1 MRRRSSATCAHA
13 GGPSSVRPTAMR
25 RHPHG
30 SKCFGYVF
38 LRARAR
44 MRVRASMC
52 LRGTHTH
59 GCAHA
64 RTHARTHGVR
74 WRHLQVALHRAHVTR
89 LEELE
94 LRTQPRDLALVSAA
108 HAHFPQPHTRRW
120 PNPRQTSTIL
130 TRTYASHHIASLIR
144 DGADMDTSTPS
155 SVRKACHA
163 RACECEEAEL
173 CARAR
178 ARLWRAGR
186 AVHAKPIGIS
196 RLDVMAQNSERS
208 RAQCSGVLLAAR
220 QGKAVG
226 AHLTRITCISL
237 FVSTELITACTYA
250 LGGSRRASRRPCCRC
265 IHAGRTT
272 AG

>member
-1 MRRRSSATCAHA
+1 MARNASDTC
-13 GGPSSVRPTAMR
+13 
-25 RHPHG
+25 
-30 SKCFGYVF
+30 FYV
-38 LRARAR
+38 RARACACSHPCACGAR
-44 MRVRASMC
+44 
-52 LRGTHTH
+52 THMD
-59 GCAHA
+59 A

-186 AVHAKPIGIS
+186 AVHATPIGIC

-208 RAQCSGVLLAAR
+208 RAQCSGSAPGSQAR
-220 QGKAVG
+220 QGNGCALDTH
-226 AHLTRITCISL
+226 HLHL
-237 FVSTELITACTYA
+237 A
-250 LGGSRRASRRPCCRC
+250 LRLDRVDHSMHLCSRRVQAGLAPAVLSMHPRWPDHRWLRGWSVRWLSRVSAPERAVR
-265 IHAGRTT
+265 GRRI
-272 AG
+272 